1 MAKERNNKPETAEE
15 KQLREE
21 FNRVYDMVGLPEHVW
36 ADHFHVQ
43 KWAINF
49 WRRGVIRPRR
59 ILVRCEFKNWLYMVE
74 RLYNSGAL
82 KTKGA
87 GKSKQNIY
95 TLRNA
100 KLIDYELRRE
110 AALRKQLHELWQAE
124 YNKVRKQR
132 YQARKA
138 KK

>member
-1 MAKERNNKPETAEE
+1 MAKERNNKPETADE
-15 KQLREE
+15 KKLRDE

-36 ADHFHVQ
+36 ADHFHVA
-43 KWAINF
+43 KWCINF

-59 ILVRCEFKNWLYMVE
+59 ILVRVEFKNWLYMIE
-74 RLYNSGAL
+74 RLFNAGAF
-82 KTKGA
+82 KHKGA
-87 GKSKQNIY
+87 GKSKENIY

-110 AALRKQLHELWQAE
+110 AAARKHLHDLWQE
-124 YNKVRKQR
+124 QYNKVRKAR
-132 YQARKA
+132 YQARKG